1 MTDQKAGVKLF
12 RHDEALF
19 RAGPN
24 GIAANGLINAGFS
37 RNLGAGVGVF
47 ESCSV
52 PWTPDYDEVLF
63 ILDGELRLRVGD
75 KTYVAGRG
83 DVLWIPEGAAV
94 VYDSPGRTTFF
105 YAVCPVRNSISTKEA
120 KNFLE
125 SPAFSAGDMPPER
138 QLQQSGQGQLRQY
151 RHARNRPSAGV

>member
-1 MTDQKAGVKLF
+1 MTDGKAGGVKLF

-19 RAGPN
+19 RAGPS

-47 ESCSV
+47 EGCSV

-63 ILDGELRLRVGD
+63 ILDGELRLRVGE
-75 KTYVAGRG
+75 KVYVAGSG
-83 DVLWIPEGAAV
+83 DTVWIPEGTAV

-105 YAVCPVRNSISTKEA
+105 YAVCPVQNSISTKEA

-125 SPAFSAGDMPPER
+125 SPAFTAVG
-138 QLQQSGQGQLRQY
+138 
-151 RHARNRPSAGV
+151 